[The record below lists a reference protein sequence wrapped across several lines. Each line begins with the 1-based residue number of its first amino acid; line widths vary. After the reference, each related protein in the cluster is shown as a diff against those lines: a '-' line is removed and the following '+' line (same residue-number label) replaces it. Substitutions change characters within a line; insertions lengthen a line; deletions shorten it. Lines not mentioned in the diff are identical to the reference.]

1 MKKRH
6 TEKQIV
12 IKLRDIDILLGQ
24 GKTVG
29 EACRKFEIAEQTYYR
44 WRQKYGGMT
53 PEMVKQFKE
62 IEKENTRLRKIVAD
76 QRIDIE
82 ILDEANKILKNM

>member
-12 IKLRDIDILLGQ
+12 IKLREIDILLGQ
-24 GKTVG
+24 GKTVA
-29 EACRKFEIAEQTYYR
+29 EACRKFEITEQTYYR

-62 IEKENTRLRKIVAD
+62 IGYVIIV
-76 QRIDIE
+76 
-82 ILDEANKILKNM
+82 